1 MTFRSSEYD
10 QLGFKADEIYPFLE
24 RHGVK
29 LPRQGGVSA
38 PTDERPAQR
47 EFPGWKRVMSVLPYL
62 SLSEAAHAFADVDPH
77 ASGYKSDDEEAEKI
91 GRAHV

>member
-29 LPRQGGVSA
+29 LRA
-38 PTDERPAQR
+38 R
-47 EFPGWKRVMSVLPYL
+47 E
-62 SLSEAAHAFADVDPH
+62 A
-77 ASGYKSDDEEAEKI
+77 
-91 GRAHV
+91 